1 MIILSIDIGI
11 KNLGY
16 VIFKLDTDKTLE
28 IIDWNIINLCE
39 YKPKCS
45 MCQDRSECVY
55 NDKYYCKDHAKN
67 LNREINLITIEGKTK
82 KELIEICKMKSINID
97 TKLKCDIIRNILKKY
112 FNDNYINSIDN
123 KTAQKVTIVD
133 IGINLKLNLNK
144 IFNNIEISAIDNI
157 LVENQIG
164 PLANRMKTVQGMV
177 AQYFID
183 NNNYNVEF
191 VSSKNKL
198 SQFTNEKMNY
208 KEKKKK
214 SVEIVKQIIT
224 KNNSNYI
231 SFFNSNKK
239 QDDLADSLLQ
249 GLSYIK
255 KYKKIDIV
263 L

>member
-1 MIILSIDIGI
+1 MIILSVDIGI

-16 VIFKLDTDKTLE
+16 VIFKLDNNKMLE

-39 YKPKCS
+39 YNPKCS
-45 MCQDRSECVY
+45 ICQDRSDY
-55 NDKYYCKDHAKN
+55 MYDNQYYCKRHVKELD
-67 LNREINLITIEGKTK
+67 REINLIILENKTK
-82 KELIEICKMKSINID
+82 KELIEICKMKYINID
-97 TKLKCDIIRNILKKY
+97 TKLKRDLIREILKKY

-123 KTAQKVTIVD
+123 KTSQKVTIVD

-144 IFNNIEISAIDNI
+144 IFSKIEISAIDNI
-157 LVENQIG
+157 LIENQIG

-198 SQFTNEKMNY
+198 SQFTNEKMSY

-224 KNNSNYI
+224 KHNSKYI